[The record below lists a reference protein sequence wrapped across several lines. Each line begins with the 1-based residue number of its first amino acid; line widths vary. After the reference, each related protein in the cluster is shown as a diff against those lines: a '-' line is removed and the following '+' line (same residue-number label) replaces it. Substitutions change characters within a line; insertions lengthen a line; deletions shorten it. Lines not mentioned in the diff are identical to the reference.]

1 MIKTRKST
9 DVHRTEL
16 DPHHLARL
24 HEIPLKQERTQY
36 ACQVLHRLNPA
47 SVSTAAVMAWL
58 ASYGYGENDPHGQ
71 RRNRVSPVV
80 AAYRRQHNLDTTGSG
95 ILPRTSAGMSAIPS
109 ALDEGVVVQFP
120 SLGTPGMHPTGH
132 PSTAQ
137 TSPHDAAS
145 RPRVDTVPGRQTTG
159 PDASRTWPDTTAT
172 GAVPGRGVADRTP
185 ELAGQ
190 HAEDASGFVP
200 ARPATVTA
208 SAGRPALITSA
219 GDVLNRTTATATPT
233 AEVTRPA
240 LDRTPPIKRMVRFG
254 WQTCAGPVLG
264 LIGCALALAG
274 GAGVVADLLLARR
287 LLPLA
292 DWRIAG
298 VAGIAGVLV
307 IALAGI
313 TWRNAPRR
321 QVTLQ
326 PLSVEARVFYFG
338 FAGAL
343 AASADASFRV
353 WHDVLHVHL
362 WEAAAFFTVVEVLLL
377 GSGLAMRSNMKRTG
391 RPGMYGS
398 VVWLLSGFGVVAALL
413 VSEWPGS
420 LWRALGGP
428 VASVLALH
436 LALGLE
442 LRATGARQRFSQ
454 VGQLLRSL
462 GQHLLSY
469 VGAGTGDQTWI
480 VIRRERAL
488 TRAARLASKPKLTPW
503 TRYRLARATRACG
516 AGRSDAATADLLR
529 ALAAERATDALLTMP
544 TLSPWDGTTWIDAP
558 ATVARHARQP
568 KHAKSTTD

>member
-1 MIKTRKST
+1 MIKARKLT

-16 DPHHLARL
+16 DPHHVARL
-24 HEIPLKQERTQY
+24 HEIPFKQDRTRY
-36 ACQVLHRLNPA
+36 ACQVLHRLNP
-47 SVSTAAVMAWL
+47 SGVSTAAVMAWL
-58 ASYGYGENDPHGQ
+58 AAYGYGENDPHGQ
-71 RRNRVSPVV
+71 KRNRVSPVV
-80 AAYRRQHNLDTTGSG
+80 AAYRRQHNLDTTSSRM
-95 ILPRTSAGMSAIPS
+95 PHWTPAGMSPIPPVP
-109 ALDEGVVVQFP
+109 DEGVVVPFP
-120 SLGTPGMHPTGH
+120 SIETPGIHPTGRPTTTQVSPPAA
-132 PSTAQ
+132 PSDPGA
-137 TSPHDAAS
+137 DAF
-145 RPRVDTVPGRQTTG
+145 PRQPATG
-159 PDASRTWPDTTAT
+159 PDASATWPDTTAT
-172 GAVPGRGVADRTP
+172 EAIPSRGVADRTP
-185 ELAGQ
+185 EPAGQ

-200 ARPATVTA
+200 ARPAVTTALAEQADTVT
-208 SAGRPALITSA
+208 SAD
-219 GDVLNRTTATATPT
+219 DVLNRTTATAKST
-233 AEVTRPA
+233 AEDTRPA
-240 LDRTPPIKRMVRFG
+240 LDRTPPVKLMIRFG
-254 WQTCAGPVLG
+254 WQTWAAPVLA
-264 LIGCALALAG
+264 LIGCALVLAS
-274 GAGVVADLLLARR
+274 GAGVVADRLLATR
-287 LLPLA
+287 LLPLV

-298 VAGIAGVLV
+298 AAGIAGALV

-338 FAGAL
+338 FTGAL

-362 WEAAAFFTVVEVLLL
+362 WEAAAFFTVVEILLL
-377 GSGLAMRSNMKRTG
+377 GSGLAMRSNLKRTG

-442 LRATGARQRFSQ
+442 LRATGTRQRFSRL
-454 VGQLLRSL
+454 GQALRSV

-488 TRAARLASKPKLTPW
+488 TRAARLASKPELTPW
-503 TRYRLARATRACG
+503 SRHRLARATRASG
-516 AGRSDAATADLLR
+516 AGRSDTATADLLR

-544 TLSPWDGTTWIDAP
+544 TLSPWDGATWIDAP
-558 ATVARHARQP
+558 ATLAHHARQP
-568 KHAKSTTD
+568 EHTKSSRD

>member
-1 MIKTRKST
+1 MIKARKST
-9 DVHRTEL
+9 DVHPAAL
-16 DPHHLARL
+16 DRHHVARL
-24 HEIPLKQERTQY
+24 NEIPLKQDRTKY
-36 ACQVLHRLNPA
+36 ACQVLHHLNPA
-47 SVSTAAVMAWL
+47 GVTTAAVMAWL
-58 ASYGYGENDPHGQ
+58 AAYGYGENDPHGQ
-71 RRNRVSPVV
+71 KRNRVSPVV
-80 AAYRRQHNLDTTGSG
+80 AAYRRQHNLDTTSKA
-95 ILPRTSAGMSAIPS
+95 LPPTKPAGMFP
-109 ALDEGVVVQFP
+109 LRPMPDEGVVVPFP
-120 SLGTPGMHPTGH
+120 SAETPPTHPTGR
-132 PSTAQ
+132 PFAAQ
-137 TSPHDAAS
+137 ASPHDAAS
-145 RPRVDTVPGRQTTG
+145 GPRADTVPGRLVTG
-159 PDASRTWPDTTAT
+159 PDASDARPDTTAT
-172 GAVPGRGVADRTP
+172 EATSGNHDTHRTTEP
-185 ELAGQ
+185 AGQ
-190 HAEDASGFVP
+190 HAKDASGPVP
-200 ARPATVTA
+200 ARPADTTTTA
-208 SAGRPALITSA
+208 RRPGLITSA
-219 GDVLNRTTATATPT
+219 EDALNRTTDTATPT
-233 AEVTRPA
+233 SEDTRPA
-240 LDRTPPIKRMVRFG
+240 LDRTPPVKRMVRFG
-254 WQTCAGPVLG
+254 WQTWAAPVLG
-264 LIGCALALAG
+264 LIGCALVLAG
-274 GAGVVADLLLARR
+274 GAGVVADRLLAYR

-298 VAGIAGVLV
+298 AAGIAGVLV
-307 IALAGI
+307 IVIAGI

-326 PLSVEARVFYFG
+326 PLAVEARVFYFG

-362 WEAAAFFTVVEVLLL
+362 WEAVAFFTVVEVLLL
-377 GSGLAMRSNMKRTG
+377 GSGLAMRSNLKRTR

-442 LRATGARQRFSQ
+442 LRAAGTHQRFSRLGQ
-454 VGQLLRSL
+454 ALRSIGQLM
-462 GQHLLSY
+462 LSY

-503 TRYRLARATRACG
+503 SRHRLARATRACG
-516 AGRSDAATADLLR
+516 AGRSDAATTDLLR

-544 TLSPWDGTTWIDAP
+544 TVSPWDGATWISAP

-568 KHAKSTTD
+568 KHAKASTD